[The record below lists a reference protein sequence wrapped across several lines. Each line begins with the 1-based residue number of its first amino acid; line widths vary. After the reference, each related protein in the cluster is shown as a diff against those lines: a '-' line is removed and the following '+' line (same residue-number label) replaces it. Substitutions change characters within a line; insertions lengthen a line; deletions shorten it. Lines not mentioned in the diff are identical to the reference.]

1 MKFYQTFFEQGTYI
15 HPQPIAL
22 SCGRICRAK
31 TPQERLD
38 AILRC
43 AEVLTRY
50 LAAAAISSFAARTD
64 QNYPIPKGL
73 EAFVGNL
80 SFGSFLSVIQI
91 IAAVDCDHPLSG
103 SLKTTF
109 KGNDGNPGIAD
120 KSLTALLNL
129 RNELGH
135 DLMSLTEAK
144 AIMLFSVEEP
154 PDFTLKTALESLGQ
168 ILRLPL
174 FLVEE
179 QRIKSSKIV
188 ARRLVFMGESSDPQ
202 PEEVELTSGGLGEDC
217 RFYLG
222 ISDGAICL
230 YPLLIWDLAEKTA
243 NFGIYFIHRIL
254 DANLNFITVSS
265 DDLERNGELRG
276 QIVSRLAGNHVPKE
290 AVSLANGNSFLKEW
304 LDKRKV
310 IEQFH
315 QNISGEI
322 TWNAL
327 DSATLAWYGRHLE
340 ANDDTAIR
348 QAIVDRLLD
357 GRARFNP
364 DEVRQILLLFGR
376 KASVAEVLRRGLIDC
391 RVRKDPDK
399 RWDERQESSE
409 NVLQCLK
416 MALEFLGNHI
426 GVEGMTL
433 DGLQAT
439 SGSADYI
446 AVRES
451 LINLFIHQD
460 YKDQSTP
467 SQIEI
472 TPDRAVFFN
481 AGKSLVNNA
490 ALVEGGKSQSRNPLI
505 SRALRLIGFAE
516 LAGSG
521 LREVH
526 RVWRGAKRRPPIVES
541 SSSANTF
548 TLTLDWRELP
558 DTTDEFWKRRLGV
571 VLEAQEAKALL
582 LTAADANGTTAEA
595 VASSLGIFVEDA
607 KTILDGLKTPKALVD
622 EKKNRYYIKD
632 HLKQLAEEARE
643 SEGQ

>member
-1 MKFYQTFFEQGTYI
+1 MIFNKNLFEQGRYLY
-15 HPQPIAL
+15 PQPIAL

-38 AILRC
+38 AILKC
-43 AEVLTRY
+43 SEVLTRY
-50 LAAAAISSFAARTD
+50 LAAAAISSFVARTD
-64 QNYPIPKGL
+64 SAYPAPKGL
-73 EAFVGNL
+73 EAFDGNL
-80 SFGSFLSVIQI
+80 SFGSFLSVIQL
-91 IAAVDCDHPLSG
+91 IAAVECDHPLSA
-103 SLKTTF
+103 SLKAAF
-109 KGNDGNPGIAD
+109 KGKNGNLGLAD
-120 KSLTALLNL
+120 KSLTALLTL

-144 AIMLFSVEEP
+144 AITLFSAEAS
-154 PDFTLKTALESLGQ
+154 PDATLKTALEALNP

-179 QRIKSSKIV
+179 QSLRSGKII
-188 ARRLVFMGESSDPQ
+188 ARRLVFMGDSADPQ
-202 PEEVELTSGGLGEDC
+202 PEEVELKGGLQEDR

-222 ISDGAICL
+222 LSDGAICL

-254 DANLNFITVSS
+254 DTSLNFITVTS
-265 DDLERNGELRG
+265 DDLDRNGEMKG
-276 QIVSRLAGNHVPKE
+276 QMVSRLAGNLSLKE
-290 AVSLANGNSFLKEW
+290 SVSLANGDSFAKEW
-304 LDKRKV
+304 GQKRQA
-310 IEQFH
+310 IEQFR

-322 TWNAL
+322 DWDVL

-340 ANDDTAIR
+340 ANGDGAIR

-357 GRARFNP
+357 GRDRLNP
-364 DEVRQILLLFGR
+364 DEVRQILLLFGHK
-376 KASVAEVLRRGLIDC
+376 KAVAEVLRRGLIDC

-399 RWDERQESSE
+399 RWDERHESSE

-416 MALEFLGNHI
+416 MALEVLGNHI
-426 GVEGMTL
+426 GIDGVTL

-460 YKDQSTP
+460 YKDQSTI

-472 TPDRAVFFN
+472 SPDRAVFFN

-526 RVWRGAKRRPPIVES
+526 RVWRGAKRRPPFVES
-541 SSSANTF
+541 NSSANTF

-571 VLEAQEAKALL
+571 VLDDQEAKALL
-582 LTAADANGTTAEA
+582 LSANADGTTAEEL
-595 VASSLGIFVEDA
+595 ASSLGIFVNDA
-607 KTILDGLKTPKALVD
+607 ITILNSLKNQKALID
-622 EKKNRYYIKD
+622 EKKSKYYIKE
-632 HLKQLAEEARE
+632 HLKPLADEANE